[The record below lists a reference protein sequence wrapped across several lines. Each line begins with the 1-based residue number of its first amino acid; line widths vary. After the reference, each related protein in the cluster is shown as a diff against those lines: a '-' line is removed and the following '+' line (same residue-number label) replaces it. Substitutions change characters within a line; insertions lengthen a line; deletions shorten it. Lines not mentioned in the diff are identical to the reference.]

1 MTQIVLVHGAWHGA
15 WCWDGVLAQLRDRDI
30 DAVAV
35 ELPFTGFADDVDV
48 VRSAIASAG
57 QGVVVCAHSYGGAVV
72 SQAVTQSSN
81 VGHLVYLAAFV
92 NAGDASALTDRPIS
106 LLEAIV
112 TTGEQCSFDPGFARS
127 IFYGDSEPETIAALA
142 RRLRPMVLDAAAI
155 VATPPA
161 PRTVPSTYVVCSRD
175 GAIPPEAQYQ
185 MAQELDRVVVWPTD
199 HSPFLTRPG
208 DVADLLERTIDRAS
222 PEGAPH

>member
-1 MTQIVLVHGAWHGA
+1 MTRIVLVHGAWHGA
-15 WCWDGVLAQLRDRDI
+15 WCWDRVLDELHDRAI
-30 DAVAV
+30 DAVAL

-48 VRSAIASAG
+48 VRCAVGSAG

-72 SQAVTQSSN
+72 SQAVTRLTN

-92 NAGDASALTDRPIS
+92 NTGDAAALTDRPIS
-106 LLEAIV
+106 LLDAIV
-112 TTGEQCSFDPGFARS
+112 STGEQCSFDPRFAQS
-127 IFYGDSEPETIAALA
+127 IFYGDSEPETIAAIA
-142 RRLRPMVLDAAAI
+142 DHLRPMILEAAAI

-175 GAIPPEAQYQ
+175 GALPPEAQYQ
-185 MAQELDRVVVWPTD
+185 MAKGLDRVVVWPTD

-208 DVADLLERTIDRAS
+208 AVADLLAS
-222 PEGAPH
+222 ALGADPT

>member
-1 MTQIVLVHGAWHGA
+1 MTRIVLVHGAWHGA
-15 WCWDGVLAQLRDRDI
+15 WCWDGVLAELHEREI

-48 VRSAIASAG
+48 VRSAVGSSS

-72 SQAVTQSSN
+72 SQAVAPLTN

-92 NAGDASALTDRPIS
+92 NAGDASALTDSPIS

-112 TTGEQCSFDPGFARS
+112 TSGEQCSFDPTFAPS
-127 IFYGDSEPETIAALA
+127 IFYGNSEPETIAAIA
-142 RRLRPMVLDAAAI
+142 PRLRPMVLDSAALIAS
-155 VATPPA
+155 PPA

-185 MAQELDRVVVWPTD
+185 MAQGLDRVVVWPTD

-208 DVADLLERTIDRAS
+208 DVADLLELAL
-222 PEGAPH
+222 PEE

>member
-1 MTQIVLVHGAWHGA
+1 MTRIVLIHGAWHGA
-15 WCWDGVLAQLRDRDI
+15 WCWDSVLAELRESEI

-48 VRSAIASAG
+48 VRSAIGSASA
-57 QGVVVCAHSYGGAVV
+57 GVVVCAHSYGGAVV
-72 SQAVTQSSN
+72 SQAVAQLTN

-106 LLEAIV
+106 LLDAIV
-112 TTGEQCSFDPGFARS
+112 TAGEQCSFDPRFAQS
-127 IFYGDSEPETIAALA
+127 IFYGDSEPETVAAVA
-142 RRLRPMVLDAAAI
+142 PRLRPMVLDAAAI
-155 VATPPA
+155 VASPSA
-161 PRTVPSTYVVCSRD
+161 PRTIPSTYVVCSRD

-185 MAQELDRVVVWPTD
+185 MAQGLDRVVVWPTD

-208 DVADLLERTIDRAS
+208 DVADLLELTLHAED
-222 PEGAPH
+222 P